1 LISAAN
7 AVMRAILVTGSDT
20 GVGKTHATAA
30 LARLLAAGGARVQI
44 VKVVETGAT
53 AGNEGDAARAQY
65 LAGGVGEV
73 FTLASFPVPL
83 APASAAALAG
93 QKLSLEILLE
103 RARALPV
110 CDWRILEGAG
120 GIATPLDDR
129 VRDWA
134 DFAAALEVDAVVIV
148 VPDRL
153 GAINQARLACA
164 RAASAKLRAGVWLNA
179 TAPVGR
185 DVADSTR
192 AGLRAAGVP
201 LWAEQ
206 AYEAALP
213 DKPEE
218 LVERLNKAPPP
229 TTNDQLSSFATATAD
244 RPMTNDAGWLERC
257 RRTLAERDE
266 KKLRRTLRVTARRD
280 GDLNLADNDYLD
292 LARDPALAAAVAAAV
307 AEHGTSASAS
317 PLITGWR
324 EPHAQLVEALCGWHG
339 FPCGLLW
346 SSGYAANSAVLGGLP
361 ARGDLVLADRLIHHS
376 MVAGL
381 LRSGA
386 RLQRYEHL
394 NLDQLEEQLARAQ
407 PSGRTVFVVTES
419 VFSMDGDYPD
429 LAQMA
434 ELKRCHG
441 FCWIVDEAHALG
453 WYGPEGAGL
462 VRAAGVESA
471 VDILVGT
478 LGKTLAAGGAYT
490 LFREEVVRD
499 YFVNTAGEFI
509 YSTGF
514 PPANAAAALAALGRL
529 RALAG
534 QQSEWQERSRAFRA
548 ALQAAGWSAPAGESP
563 VVPVRLDDEDAALSL
578 AGALREA
585 GIYAAAVRP
594 PTVPAGTSR
603 LRFSLKRTFTRAD
616 MERVLTAMAAWRAR

>member
-1 LISAAN
+1 MVNRSP
-7 AVMRAILVTGSDT
+7 MRAILVTGSDT
-20 GVGKTHATAA
+20 GVGKTQATAA
-30 LARLLAAGGARVQI
+30 LARLLAAGGVRVQI

-53 AGNEGDAARAQY
+53 AENEGDAARAQR

-93 QKLSLEILLE
+93 QKLSLEILVE

-110 CDWRILEGAG
+110 CDWRIFEGAG
-120 GIATPLDDR
+120 GIATPIDDR
-129 VRDWA
+129 AHDWA
-134 DFAAALEVDAVVIV
+134 DFAAAIEVDAVVVV

-192 AGLRAAGVP
+192 AGLCAAGVP

-218 LVERLNKAPPP
+218 LLNILNQVERVVPDA
-229 TTNDQLSSFATATAD
+229 LSDSEEKSALGSTRSTSNMD
-244 RPMTNDAGWLERC
+244 WLERC

-266 KKLRRTLRVTARRD
+266 KRLRRTLHVTTRRE

-292 LARDPALAAAVAAAV
+292 LARDPALAAAVTVAV

-324 EPHAQLVEALCGWHG
+324 EPHAQLVDALCGWHG
-339 FPCGLLW
+339 FPCGMLW

-419 VFSMDGDYPD
+419 VFSMDGDYPN
-429 LAQMA
+429 LARMA
-434 ELKRCHG
+434 ELKRRYG

-462 VRAAGVESA
+462 VRAAGVEA
-471 VDILVGT
+471 EVDVLVGT

-529 RALAG
+529 RALAV
-534 QQSEWQERSRAFRA
+534 QQAEWQERSRAFRA

-563 VVPVRLDDEDAALSL
+563 VVPVRLDDEDAALAL

-616 MERVLTAMAAWRAR
+616 MERVLAAMAAWRAR